1 MNFKTVTFATL
12 ALFLSGADA
21 RGVATKLNELR
32 HKAPKA
38 SRVAVATKKIMS
50 NDPLVDEQ
58 DEFFDMVKFSQKAFK
73 NLSEQEIKEMIEENP
88 ELEALT
94 KPAPFDREMVSGLID
109 SETGVE
115 INEKDILDLME
126 MNKKMAEHIEKA

>member
-1 MNFKTVTFATL
+1 MECLSFSEVYKNEKNEGRVAKTQF
-12 ALFLSGADA
+12 
-21 RGVATKLNELR
+21 KLNTEKL
-32 HKAPKA
+32 
-38 SRVAVATKKIMS
+38 KIMS

-88 ELEALT
+88 ELDALT
-94 KPAPFDREMVSGLID
+94 KPAPFDREMVSGFID

-115 INEKDILDLME
+115 INEKDLLDLME
-126 MNKKMAEHIEKA
+126 TNKKMAEQIE